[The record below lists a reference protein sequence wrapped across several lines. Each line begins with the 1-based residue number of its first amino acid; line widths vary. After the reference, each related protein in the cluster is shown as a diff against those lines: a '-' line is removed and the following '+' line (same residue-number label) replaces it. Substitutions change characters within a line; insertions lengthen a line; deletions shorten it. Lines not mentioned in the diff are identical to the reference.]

1 MTGEGGYLVVA
12 LSVET
17 GLPFEYFADMEP
29 KLLATYLRVFED
41 RAHED
46 KK

>member
-1 MTGEGGYLVVA
+1 MSGEGGYLVVA

-17 GLPFEYFADMEP
+17 GLPFEYFADMDP
-29 KLLATYLRVFED
+29 KLLATYLRVSED
-41 RAHED
+41 RAEED

>member
-1 MTGEGGYLVVA
+1 MSGEGGYLVVD

-17 GLPFEYFADMEP
+17 GLPFEYFADMDP
-29 KLLATYLRVFED
+29 KMLATYLRVLED
-41 RAHED
+41 RANED

>member
-1 MTGEGGYLVVA
+1 MVA
-12 LSVET
+12 LSIET

-41 RAHED
+41 RANED